1 MTDTTTNPIDT
12 LTDEQRE
19 YCEKTGFDPL
29 RFAAFRDVNTLA
41 EAQAAEEFL
50 ANYKASA
57 DDE

>member
-29 RFAAFRDVNTLA
+29 RFAVFRNVNTVEQA
-41 EAQAAEEFL
+41 EAAEEFL

-57 DDE
+57 DHE